1 MPIANHRD
9 EALRTVATAR
19 GALGQGAVRQRIAI
33 GKAMTDT
40 SRMETDTRERPGTGQ
55 AGLGAALVAT
65 GLTKVF
71 RDPWTLR
78 SKTAVED
85 VSLTVE
91 RGETFGLLGPNG
103 AGKTTT
109 LKLLLGLL
117 RPTAGRAW
125 LLGEP
130 AGSPGSRV
138 GVGYLPENPYFSDR
152 LTAREFLTFSGQL
165 AGLAQGEARR
175 LGGHWLE
182 RLSLAARADTQLR
195 KFSKGMLQRV
205 GLAHALLG
213 DPELVFLD
221 EPMSGLDPLGR
232 REVRDLILECQERGV
247 TVVFS
252 SHILPDVELLC
263 ERVAV
268 LAHGRVAR
276 MGPLDELLETGEHGS
291 EVVARGPQPLLLPP
305 RLAGVT
311 HEVHGRRV
319 VLRATTAAALGE
331 LLAYLPGAG
340 YEVESVTPARRSL
353 ESVVLEVAA
362 ASGEAEVAARAPG
375 SGRRERQRRAG

>member
-1 MPIANHRD
+1 
-9 EALRTVATAR
+9 
-19 GALGQGAVRQRIAI
+19 
-33 GKAMTDT
+33 MTDT

-138 GVGYLPENPYFSDR
+138 GVGYLPESPSFSDR

-182 RLSLAARADTQLR
+182 RLGLAARADTQLR

-362 ASGEAEVAARAPG
+362 ASGEAAVAARAPG